1 VEDDNPAALLDVWA
15 VVYEPGYRLP
25 DPSQVETLYD
35 EALTRFK
42 LEDKDGDHIYSV
54 KYSPSKNGVYR
65 VVVYARDEQGALGR
79 PRAMQFGASL
89 SAVYLPLIV
98 K

>member
-1 VEDDNPAALLDVWA
+1 
-15 VVYEPGYRLP
+15 
-25 DPSQVETLYD
+25 VETLYD

-42 LEDKDGDHIYSV
+42 LEDKDGDHVYSV
-54 KYSPSKNGVYR
+54 KYSPSKNGVHR

-79 PRAMQFGASL
+79 PRSKEFGPTL
-89 SAVYLPLIV
+89 RAVYLPLIV

>member
-1 VEDDNPAALLDVWA
+1 MLDVWA
-15 VVYEPGYRLP
+15 VVYEPDYRLP

-42 LEDKDGDHIYSV
+42 LEDKDGDHVYSV
-54 KYSPSKNGVYR
+54 KYAPSKSGVYR

-79 PRAMQFGASL
+79 PRAMSFGEVTRS
-89 SAVYLPLIV
+89 VYLPVIV